1 LAYQFRPV
9 QLHIPG
15 FWRQAEIY
23 EQLKESKIQ
32 LDRTRNELDAMKQYV
47 NEVLK
52 EVHDKKR

>member
-1 LAYQFRPV
+1 MLSYVSMFE
-9 QLHIPG
+9 G

-32 LDRTRNELDAMKQYV
+32 LDRTRNELDDMKLYV

-52 EVHDKKR
+52 EMHDKRR